1 MRKTFVDLLLPH
13 MRSNTNIFLLTA
25 DLGYGILDRVKTE
38 FPNRFYN
45 VGAAE
50 QLLIGVACG
59 LADSG
64 KIPICYSITPFLL
77 YRPFELLRTYVNYE
91 NIPVKL
97 VGSGRDVDYFHDG
110 ISHWAQ
116 DDEDILNPLTNISIY
131 KPTKQTLPAIFS
143 KFLYEKNPSYLNL
156 ARN

>member
-1 MRKTFVDLLLPH
+1 MRKTFVDLLFVEMCCDP
-13 MRSNTNIFLLTA
+13 NIFLLTA
-25 DLGYGILDRVKTE
+25 DLGYGILDKIKTE

-50 QLLIGVACG
+50 QLLIGAACG

-64 KIPICYSITPFLL
+64 KIPVCYSITPFLL

-97 VGSGRDVDYFHDG
+97 VGSGRDKDYIHDG
-110 ISHWAQ
+110 ISHWAE
-116 DDEDILNPLTNISIY
+116 DDEDVLKPLRNISIY
-131 KPTKQTLPAIFS
+131 KPTKQTLPVIFNR
-143 KFLYEKNPSYLNL
+143 FLYEKNPSYLNL